1 MDRVNSKA
9 PPPKA
14 MAEEATLRFGTRAS
28 PMSAP
33 RGRETALRAPQK
45 MADRA
50 MGEFTGQNLLMDV
63 LRGRR
68 SVYYVTAESSQRTVS
83 MAQWVRGWGM
93 LPGNES
99 QSLGR

>member
-1 MDRVNSKA
+1 
-9 PPPKA
+9 
-14 MAEEATLRFGTRAS
+14 
-28 PMSAP
+28 
-33 RGRETALRAPQK
+33 
-45 MADRA
+45 